1 MWTAIF
7 ILLMI
12 SVFAKLLIFAM
23 KATWGITKI
32 IFSLVVLPVI
42 FIVLFLAG
50 LMYFTIPV
58 LVIMGIV
65 LMVKG
70 SK

>member
-32 IFSLVVLPVI
+32 IFSVVVLPII
-42 FIVLFLAG
+42 FIVLFN
-50 LMYFTIPV
+50 
-58 LVIMGIV
+58 
-65 LMVKG
+65 
-70 SK
+70 

>member
-12 SVFAKLLIFAM
+12 SVFAKLLIFAL

-32 IFSLVVLPVI
+32 IFSVVLLPI
-42 FIVLFLAG
+42 LFIVLFFAG